1 LVPPRTFSIEDAI
14 CYVRDDELVEITPKE
29 VRIRKRELDQ
39 NGRERARRDRKN
51 EIKNFNKQQK

>member
-1 LVPPRTFSIEDAI
+1 MVPPRTFSIEDAI

>member
-1 LVPPRTFSIEDAI
+1 M
-14 CYVRDDELVEITPKE
+14 RDDELVEITPKE